1 MSITSTHS
9 RWNARSSALGTS
21 LSSPLELRL
30 FATAIGL
37 ACMPLFAA
45 IASAQSAPNTT
56 DAPAADRSAQ
66 TAISGPIS
74 GATPGRD
81 AITEPADIDRAVAG
95 FTGAEIGEIGGAR
108 LPADRR
114 LRLAACATPLT
125 TAWHGRGRSSVKVE
139 CAGPQSWRIFIATR
153 PDQQAAQT
161 AMTDVKVVNR
171 GDPITV
177 VVRGSGFSVQ
187 HSAEAMEDG
196 RVGEWI
202 AVRTV
207 RGATPIRA
215 RIERP
220 GLAIIPAS

>member
-1 MSITSTHS
+1 MSMTRTQM
-9 RWNARSSALGTS
+9 RWSARSSSLTS
-21 LSSPLELRL
+21 PLAAPLSSPFELRL

-45 IASAQSAPNTT
+45 IASAQSANPQTSNGAAAIT
-56 DAPAADRSAQ
+56 APA
-66 TAISGPIS
+66 
-74 GATPGRD
+74 
-81 AITEPADIDRAVAG
+81 EIDRAVAQ
-95 FTGAEIGEIGGAR
+95 FTGAAIGDIGGAR

-114 LRLAACATPLT
+114 LRLAACTAPLT
-125 TAWHGRGRSSVKVE
+125 TAWHGRARATVKVA

-153 PDQQAAQT
+153 PDPQSAQT
-161 AMTDVKVVNR
+161 AIADLKVVAR

-202 AVRTV
+202 AVRTQ
-207 RGATPIRA
+207 RGESPIRA

>member
-1 MSITSTHS
+1 MPMNRTPMN
-9 RWNARSSALGTS
+9 RPPRSSSLASSLG
-21 LSSPLELRL
+21 SPFELRL

-37 ACMPLFAA
+37 ASMPLFAA
-45 IASAQSAPNTT
+45 IASAQSVANSA
-56 DAPAADRSAQ
+56 DAPSAQ
-66 TAISGPIS
+66 TAISGSLSSPA
-74 GATPGRD
+74 G
-81 AITEPADIDRAVAG
+81 ITEPADIDRAVAQ
-95 FTGAEIGEIGGAR
+95 FTGAAIGEIGGAR

-114 LRLAACATPLT
+114 LRLAACGTPLT
-125 TAWHGRGRSSVKVE
+125 TAWHGRARSTVRVACE
-139 CAGPQSWRIFIATR
+139 GPQSWRIFIATR
-153 PDQQAAQT
+153 PDPQAAQIDP
-161 AMTDVKVVNR
+161 ADLKVVDR

-187 HSAEAMEDG
+187 HSAEALEEG

-202 AVRTV
+202 AVRTQ